1 MHFLSRSC
9 PEIPG
14 DWIHGTCVAWKMKPK
29 AAMGAKIKGFTP
41 KPGYHDSILIIIRKG
56 FQSPGSSIHP
66 AFFEDVVDL
75 GIYIL
80 NPRTEGFFACKKPS
94 TTNYPKNSGKE
105 CPNPRCE
112 KALKLIS
119 SKPQNSSVLAN
130 FTSPWVDQ
138 GRCRRTQPL
147 HWWVL
152 SGC

>member
-75 GIYIL
+75 GIYTYL
-80 NPRTEGFFACKKPS
+80 D
-94 TTNYPKNSGKE
+94 PK
-105 CPNPRCE
+105 
-112 KALKLIS
+112 
-119 SKPQNSSVLAN
+119 
-130 FTSPWVDQ
+130 
-138 GRCRRTQPL
+138 
-147 HWWVL
+147 
-152 SGC
+152 